1 MTDQC
6 ELHKQNTQVY
16 ATEWPPGT
24 LGRATEESGANA
36 EDKGH
41 SPEQGDSFPMAF
53 LDKEE
58 INHIHLL

>member
-1 MTDQC
+1 MQLSDPLAPWVGQ
-6 ELHKQNTQVY
+6 Q
-16 ATEWPPGT
+16 
-24 LGRATEESGANA
+24 RSRGANA